1 MSTLN
6 QYKESIRS
14 IDPRTAA
21 IGWLSAI
28 GAVFGVASLVT
39 LYTWFI
45 VLVNDVLVRTGVE
58 FGPQAAA
65 MNQAL
70 LMYPWVGLTGYA
82 AANAASVFGGHEYS
96 GWRWAKAAIGAAVLV
111 TSAYLWLL
119 DLGVVA
125 S

>member
-6 QYKESIRS
+6 EYKESIRS
-14 IDPRTAA
+14 IGPRTAVVA
-21 IGWLSAI
+21 WLAAT

-39 LYTWFI
+39 LYAWFI

-70 LMYPWVGLTGYA
+70 LMYPWVGLMGYA
-82 AANAASVFGGHEYS
+82 AANAASVFGDREYS
-96 GWRWAKAAIGAAVLV
+96 GLVWAKVAIGAAVLA
-111 TSAYLWLL
+111 TAAYLYLI
-119 DLGVVA
+119 DFGVVTP
-125 S
+125 